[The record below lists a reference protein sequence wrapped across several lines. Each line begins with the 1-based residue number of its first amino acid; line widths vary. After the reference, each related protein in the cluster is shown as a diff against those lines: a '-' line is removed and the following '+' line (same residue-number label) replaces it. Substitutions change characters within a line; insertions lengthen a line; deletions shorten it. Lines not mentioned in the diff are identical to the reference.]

1 MNVSKLSSGN
11 WRARVYIGKR
21 NGKSE
26 YQTFLGETRR
36 EAEMKAMQF
45 QIEFDRNPSKALAQY
60 GKETM
65 KKQKDTKPASYED
78 MTVGECI
85 DAYIDNLVGVSS
97 ATTHP
102 AVSKGSR
109 EVFSVDYGYS
119 LEESHAANDPNSRI
133 NRSQALCGK
142 ISSLRAWFAFGCIE
156 HL

>member
-60 GKETM
+60 GKETR

-85 DAYIDNLVGVSS
+85 DAYIDNLVGVASS
-97 ATTHP
+97 TTIRRYRNCLLYTSIC
-102 AVSKGSR
+102 V
-109 EVFSVDYGYS
+109 
-119 LEESHAANDPNSRI
+119 
-133 NRSQALCGK
+133 
-142 ISSLRAWFAFGCIE
+142 
-156 HL
+156 